1 MTGAQH
7 SILERPYSILTTS
20 NGSIWYGCGSFSSNF
35 SSIGVS
41 AILAYSPSHLTID
54 LSPTK
59 VRYVDNRPI
68 WKVFS
73 APDPEYQQVLKKNE
87 SVIAETFGRVA
98 ILRKNEIIKSVEP
111 CSISQK
117 FLDSIGRQSV
127 DFLHVLSLLEI
138 EIEEIG
144 ISGSCGAF
152 SPICLQHEVDIC
164 FFGSEKCQRIWHRI
178 RELLDKKIFMP
189 ADKYEQR
196 FRYGEI
202 EFDPQ
207 FSRSNSHQIMGF
219 GEISNI
225 SIAES
230 MLPISARVVDAS
242 ESIFF
247 PAYYKTTAGP
257 LISFRVGHRGLFS
270 SGEIIKIHDPVKLM
284 LTVNGKETTAIGV
297 VGRSWIS

>member
-1 MTGAQH
+1 
-7 SILERPYSILTTS
+7 
-20 NGSIWYGCGSFSSNF
+20 
-35 SSIGVS
+35 
-41 AILAYSPSHLTID
+41 
-54 LSPTK
+54 
-59 VRYVDNRPI
+59 
-68 WKVFS
+68 
-73 APDPEYQQVLKKNE
+73 
-87 SVIAETFGRVA
+87 
-98 ILRKNEIIKSVEP
+98 
-111 CSISQK
+111 
-117 FLDSIGRQSV
+117 
-127 DFLHVLSLLEI
+127 
-138 EIEEIG
+138 
-144 ISGSCGAF
+144 
-152 SPICLQHEVDIC
+152 
-164 FFGSEKCQRIWHRI
+164 
-178 RELLDKKIFMP
+178 MP